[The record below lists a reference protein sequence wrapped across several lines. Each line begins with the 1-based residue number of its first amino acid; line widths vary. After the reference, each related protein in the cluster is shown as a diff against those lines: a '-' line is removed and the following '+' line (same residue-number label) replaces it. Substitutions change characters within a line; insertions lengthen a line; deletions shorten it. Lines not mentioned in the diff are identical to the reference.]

1 MTSRNR
7 TAVFSFLVVTLAII
21 VVPAF
26 AQIPDGVS
34 PGAADRIAEI
44 EGRCPTFTWSPG
56 PGAAFHELVC
66 YRLPKESELADLS
79 TVDLSDA
86 DQVLYAKVPGS
97 ASAWGPELAEC
108 LTPGDNYAWFVRAV
122 YLEEEGEVVEASEWS
137 YGKYFSI
144 SPMPSAREV
153 EVALGVLRRYT
164 QFADGPGGVQA
175 ESADTMRAA
184 PSRRVA
190 VPQQVPKSVTS
201 AKTAIK
207 GTVSDATGETY
218 GVVGISNSPDG
229 AGVAAANSNGGPELV
244 LDGSEDYPVDAE
256 FSESV
261 INRPWGTP
269 QTFNIRNS
277 AGSGMTLQVDGVDVV
292 TTATDQDAVGAL
304 SCASGEVAKYNG
316 SAWNC
321 APDDD
326 TTYSA
331 GGGLTLLASEFSIT
345 PDGVTAAHL
354 GADSVTASQIAANAV
369 GISELDIGA
378 IFEPVQNSFNNTSV
392 LVDTIASTGETVA
405 TLAIDAPSAGSILA
419 VMSALY
425 FCNNC
430 SVANYQA
437 AVYCTLSTSP
447 SAAATSGDSIFLSQ
461 YYNPNGQARESLSI
475 HDVFD
480 VAAGATTVYLRCGIQ
495 TAGDLMYVSYP
506 HFSLIF
512 IPD

>member
-1 MTSRNR
+1 MNQARFCVAITAAFVLLITSVG
-7 TAVFSFLVVTLAII
+7 ASDLG
-21 VVPAF
+21 P
-26 AQIPDGVS
+26 QGVS
-34 PGAADRIAEI
+34 PGAPDRIAQI
-44 EGRCPTFTWSPG
+44 GVGCPAFSWEAT
-56 PGAAFHELVC
+56 PGAEWFELVV
-66 YRLPKESELADLS
+66 YRL
-79 TVDLSDA
+79 DA
-86 DQVLYAKVPGS
+86 DAPTLASIELTSDNEVLSKSISGRAM
-97 ASAWGPELAEC
+97 AWTPEAADC
-108 LTPGDNYAWFVRAV
+108 FAPGDRYVWFVRAV
-122 YLEEEGEVVEASEWS
+122 TDADTGEGSEWS
-137 YGKYFSI
+137 QPRFFEVAAA
-144 SPMPSAREV
+144 PSANELER
-153 EVALGVLRRYT
+153 ALEVLRRWE
-164 QFADGPGGVQA
+164 AANGDASPMLS
-175 ESADTMRAA
+175 SAAA
-184 PSRRVA
+184 PAAASTSFPDSGSGTRSGSIHL
-190 VPQQVPKSVTS
+190 KSVITG
-201 AKTAIK
+201 ATAIR
-207 GTVSDATGETY
+207 GLQSDLTGETY

-229 AGVAAANSNGGPELV
+229 AGVAAANSNGGPDLV
-244 LDGSEDYPVDAE
+244 LDGSEDYLPDAE
-256 FSESV
+256 FSESG

-277 AGSGMTLQVDGVDVV
+277 TGSGMTLQVDGVEVV

-304 SCASGEVAKYNG
+304 SCAAGEVAKYNG

-354 GADSVTASQIAANAV
+354 AADSVTASQIAANAV

-378 IFEPVQNSFNNTSV
+378 IFEPVQNSFKISSV
-392 LVDTIASTGETVA
+392 LVDTIASTGQTVA
-405 TLAIDAPSAGSILA
+405 TLAINAPSTGSVLA

-430 SVANYQA
+430 SVANDQA

-447 SAAATSGDSIFLSQ
+447 SAAASSGDNIFLSQ
-461 YYNPNGQARESLSI
+461 YYNPYGQARESLSI

-480 VAAGATTVYLRCGIQ
+480 VSAGTTTVYFRCGIQ
-495 TAGDLMYVSYP
+495 TPGDLMYVTYP